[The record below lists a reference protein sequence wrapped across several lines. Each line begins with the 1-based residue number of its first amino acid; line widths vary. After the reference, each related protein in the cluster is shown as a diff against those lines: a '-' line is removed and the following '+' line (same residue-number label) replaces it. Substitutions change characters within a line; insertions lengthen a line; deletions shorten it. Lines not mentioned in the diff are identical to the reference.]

1 MKAVGIIAEYNPF
14 HNGHAY
20 QIQKA
25 KELSGA
31 DYAVVAMSGNFVQRG
46 APAIINKFDRAAAAL
61 QNGADL
67 VFEIPTLWATASA
80 EYFAGAG
87 IALFEAT
94 GCVDA
99 VSFGCESDNLPLMS
113 QIANLLARE
122 PEEYSRI
129 LAEGMKQ
136 GMTMPAARE
145 KAVLSYLKAQ
155 NLHLANESASGL
167 LSSPNNILALEYLK
181 ALRCRQSNIRP
192 LPVLRKGSSY
202 HDTEFSREF
211 CSAGA
216 LRRHLLQ
223 SPPDTSNIS
232 DYVPPESVSDLSSP
246 NTCFLAEEDFSEMLY
261 YKLLCERENGFAD
274 YADSSAELSS
284 RIKSSLRG
292 YSGYHD
298 FCKCLKSKDMT
309 YTRISR
315 ALLHILL
322 NIKKTDYE
330 NGKRLGY
337 IPYLR
342 LLGFRK
348 EAACLLGEIKQ
359 RASCPMIARPKKD
372 SAPLNPMA
380 YAIFERDVFASDL
393 YYGVLAQKNKT
404 SQKNEFQRGLVRVR
418 YLSDGTAEVP

>member
-67 VFEIPTLWATASA
+67 VFEIPALWATASA

-87 IALFEAT
+87 IAMFEAA
-94 GCVDA
+94 GCVDS

-113 QIANLLARE
+113 QIADLLACE

-129 LAEGMKQ
+129 LAESMKQ
-136 GMTMPAARE
+136 GMTFPAARE
-145 KAVLSYLKAQ
+145 NAVLSCLKAQ
-155 NLHLANESASGL
+155 DGHLADENVSKL
-167 LSSPNNILALEYLK
+167 LGSPNNILALEYLK
-181 ALRCRQSNIRP
+181 ALRRRHSTIRP
-192 LPVLRKGSSY
+192 LPVLRKGSAY
-202 HDTEFSREF
+202 HDTGFSREF

-216 LRRHLLQ
+216 LRRYLLQ
-223 SPPDTSNIS
+223 SPPDMSDIS
-232 DYVPPESVSDLSSP
+232 DYVPPESAAYLSSP
-246 NTCFLAEEDFSEMLY
+246 DACFLAEEDFSEMLY
-261 YKLLCERENGFAD
+261 YTLLCERENGFAD

-284 RIKSSLRG
+284 RIKSSLGG
-292 YSGYHD
+292 YIGYQE
-298 FCKCLKSKDMT
+298 FCERLKSKDMT

-330 NGKRLGY
+330 NGKRVGY

-348 EAACLLGEIKQ
+348 DAACLLGEIKQ
-359 RASCPMIARPKKD
+359 RMSCPMIARPKKD
-372 SAPLNPMA
+372 SALLNPES

-393 YYGVLAQKNKT
+393 YYGVLAKKSKT
-404 SQKNEFQRGLVRVR
+404 PQKNEFQRGLVRI
-418 YLSDGTAEVP
+418 S